1 MTRSAAKFW
10 WGVDLRKDIIY
21 LWHDGAHHWGGDGP
35 KWQEYTRKEQIAK
48 KVAAQNSNLWRKR
61 VFPKIIY
68 GFVHVFFVG
77 HDLMPLGMFGGW
89 WLYITTHKHDYGI
102 SFGRDGE
109 YNAALILK
117 SMQMFPCG
125 IRPVMENFDT
135 WAEKFAS
142 RFPHAKVKRPR
153 PEGLRMVRCS
163 IDEYGKLLDILP
175 IR

>member
-10 WGVDLRKDIIY
+10 WKVDLPKDVIY
-21 LWHDGAHHWGGDGP
+21 MYHNGGYCMLGGKPDW
-35 KWQEYTRKEQIAK
+35 KAYTRKELIEK

-61 VFPKIIY
+61 RCPKIVY
-68 GFVHVFFVG
+68 GFVHVFYVDWF
-77 HDLMPLGMFGGW
+77 LFGGW
-89 WLYITTHKHDYGI
+89 WLYITTHKKDYGI
-102 SFGRDGE
+102 SFHRDGE